1 MPLREAGTFRDVI
14 GDRPPRLGLV
24 PLHPAGSGSRD
35 HPLFLHLAE
44 LLSARGIA
52 VHRFDRRPAPPG
64 EDVRLAEQASD
75 ARAAMAR
82 LRARTQ
88 APVGVWGF
96 SQGAWAAALA
106 AADDRETAFLVT
118 VSASGVSP
126 ARQMR
131 YGTRERVRRAGF
143 DTREVDVLRET
154 FEGYLRGDIDRATAQ
169 SVVDHAAEQPWF
181 DLAWVPRQLP
191 PAGSWPDMDFDPHAA
206 IARVRC
212 PVLAFWSSADE
223 WVPID
228 ESIARW
234 RPSGSLTV
242 VRLPDTTHE
251 PSPNPTYE
259 RELCGFLDAL
269 VGCEAP
275 AREP

>member
-1 MPLREAGTFRDVI
+1 MHDWCPAGTFTFVM
-14 GDRPPRLGLV
+14 GDRASRLGLV
-24 PLHPAGSGSRD
+24 PLHPAGTGSRD

-44 LLSARGIA
+44 LLAARNVA
-52 VHRFDRRPAPPG
+52 VLRFDRRPAPPG
-64 EDVRLAEQASD
+64 NDVPLAEQAHD

-82 LRARTQ
+82 LRAVTH
-88 APVGVWGF
+88 APVGLWGF

-106 AADDRETAFLVT
+106 AAEDRETAFVVT

-131 YGTRERVRRAGF
+131 YGAREQLRRRGY
-143 DTREVDVLRET
+143 DTGELDSLRET
-154 FEGYLRGDIDRATAQ
+154 FERYLRGEVEREAAQ
-169 SVVDHAAEQPWF
+169 AVVEHAAEQPWF
-181 DLAWVPRQLP
+181 DFAWVPRRLP
-191 PAGSWPDMDFDPHAA
+191 APGAWPDMDFDPGTA

-223 WVPID
+223 WIPID

-234 RPSGSLTV
+234 RPAGPLTV

-251 PSPNPTYE
+251 PSPSPTYE
-259 RELCGFLDAL
+259 RALCRFLDAL
-269 VGCEAP
+269 
-275 AREP
+275 